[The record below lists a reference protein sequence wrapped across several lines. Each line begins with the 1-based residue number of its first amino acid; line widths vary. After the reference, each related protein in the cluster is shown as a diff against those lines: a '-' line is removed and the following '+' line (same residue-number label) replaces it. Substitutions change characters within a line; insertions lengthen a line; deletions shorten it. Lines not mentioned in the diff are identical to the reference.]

1 MTKSLTQRLRT
12 SELVLE
18 VMNHKHKD
26 ELIDLM
32 YQQVQDENDYQ
43 YQNILVKSA

>member
-1 MTKSLTQRLRT
+1 MTKSLTKRLRT
-12 SELVLE
+12 SELILE

-32 YQQVQDENDYQ
+32 YQQIREDSYCNT
-43 YQNILVKSA
+43 

>member
-1 MTKSLTQRLRT
+1 MNTKTEEIRT
-12 SELVLE
+12 AQLIEE

-26 ELIDLM
+26 ELIDIM

-43 YQNILVKSA
+43 YQTILVKSA